1 MSRRSI
7 FLIYLFIFIVGIC
20 ASCGKEDEISKP
32 DQEQIIKNDQYS
44 KERFFDQNVA
54 FADARVRSVSRK
66 KYIREIVL
74 VNFSEFNKMPASV
87 IFDGTT
93 FFDDGSFNDLTAYD
107 GIYTSAAIFNHSERV
122 PYYEDLTL
130 RSVMEETIIDYKF
143 KHRSKLDKITDTYVK
158 PRSSSNGIYKLL
170 VVTMECDI
178 KYGTCGCRAD
188 EYGWCDCCCIRLTN
202 CRISVSIVF

>member
-1 MSRRSI
+1 MLRRSI
-7 FLIYLFIFIVGIC
+7 FLFSLFIFFVGTC
-20 ASCGKEDEISKP
+20 PSCGNEDEISKP
-32 DQEQIIKNDQYS
+32 DQETNDQYS

-54 FADARVRSVSRK
+54 FADARVRSISDK

-74 VNFSEFNKMPASV
+74 VNFSEFNEMPFSV

-93 FFDDGSFNDLTAYD
+93 FFDDGSFNDLIAYD

-122 PYYEDLTL
+122 PYYEDLPL
-130 RSVMEETIIDYKF
+130 RSVMEETIVDYEF

-158 PRSSSNGIYKLL
+158 PRSSSDGIYKLL

-202 CRISVSIVF
+202 CRISVTIGF